1 MLCVRLCVYACVCV
15 KLPFKMAVSQL
26 NDFTFIELLVWQTH
40 FGQKFKLPPFGDH
53 MKVFVATPTLSTN
66 ASPSVCLYT
75 LDPLFALYPL
85 P

>member
-1 MLCVRLCVYACVCV
+1 MSMLCVCACVCV

-53 MKVFVATPTLSTN
+53 MKVFVATPTVSTN
-66 ASPSVCLYT
+66 ASLSVYT